1 VIDNHI
7 HLSRQIPAAGT
18 IFLRILSAGL
28 SLLVIVAVW
37 AGTARAQADAPDSS
51 DDAPSSTNAT
61 PRTRERV
68 DDPLTVA
75 IRALQQETRNA
86 TRQKQPFPRTTSD
99 YFSNAEKR
107 PEPADVLRAL
117 GRRLGNTPPA
127 DAYIKWQ
134 LLSAL
139 PDTLD
144 DRQSLRLAELLVT
157 APAPAPLPGIT
168 PEEKR
173 DLDRELRK
181 LTKDTYVDF
190 NTQWANHVSKA
201 SEVNTHILSY
211 RDALAM
217 RLPSQP
223 LAIRARLEDLQVRV
237 NAGISVG
244 KSPDQAFAQAR
255 TWAIL
260 ANSSDIEQLIPHI
273 DEFARRPLQ
282 TAYEMVEI
290 KNDVLVWKT
299 RKLNLDTKKLE
310 TLAKDLREQARQNK
324 LLEAK

>member
-1 VIDNHI
+1 MIDNHSPMTPQNSPTRAI
-7 HLSRQIPAAGT
+7 VSRIV
-18 IFLRILSAGL
+18 SAGL
-28 SLLVIVAVW
+28 SLLAIGAVW
-37 AGTARAQADAPDSS
+37 VGTARGQADGADSS
-51 DDAPSSTNAT
+51 DNAASTTT
-61 PRTRERV
+61 PRTREKA

-86 TRQKQPFPRTTSD
+86 TRQKQSFPRTTSD
-99 YFSNAEKR
+99 YFSNAEKQ

-144 DRQSLRLAELLVT
+144 DKQSLRLAELLVT

-181 LTKDTYVDF
+181 LTKDTYLDF
-190 NTQWANHVSKA
+190 NTQWASHVSKA
-201 SEVNTHILSY
+201 SEVNTHILAY

-223 LAIRARLEDLQVRV
+223 IAIRARLEDLQTRV
-237 NAGISVG
+237 NAGINVG

-273 DEFARRPLQ
+273 DEFARRPFQ
-282 TAYEMVEI
+282 TAYDVIEI

-310 TLAKDLREQARQNK
+310 TLAKDLREQAKQNK
-324 LLEAK
+324 MLEAN